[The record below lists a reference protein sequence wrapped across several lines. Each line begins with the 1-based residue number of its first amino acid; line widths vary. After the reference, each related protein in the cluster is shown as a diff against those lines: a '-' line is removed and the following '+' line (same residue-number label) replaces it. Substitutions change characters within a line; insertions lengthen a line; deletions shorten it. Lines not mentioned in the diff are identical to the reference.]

1 MAYSSDL
8 RTRVLQFIANGGSKT
23 EAAKR
28 FKVGRTAIYRWLNAK
43 DPLMC
48 GKPGP
53 RKPRLLDPT
62 ALAEHV
68 KTHPDQ
74 TLKERAKHFGVSPAC
89 VGYGLK
95 RLGYTRKKKRL
106 DIRSNVQKNV
116 KPISSNSQRQ
126 KHRAKRW
133 FTSTRPVLQMKPSE
147 VMAMPYGDNV
157 STDWYRAKKTALLL
171 W

>member
-28 FKVGRTAIYRWLNAK
+28 FNVGRTAIYRWLNAE
-43 DPLMC
+43 DPLTP

-53 RKPRLLDPT
+53 RKPRLLDPV

-68 KTHPDQ
+68 KRHPDQ

-106 DIRSNVQKNV
+106 DIRSNVQKND
-116 KPISSNSQRQ
+116 KPI
-126 KHRAKRW
+126 
-133 FTSTRPVLQMKPSE
+133 
-147 VMAMPYGDNV
+147 
-157 STDWYRAKKTALLL
+157 
-171 W
+171 

>member
-1 MAYSSDL
+1 MAHSADL
-8 RTRVLQFIANGGSKT
+8 RTRVVQFIANGGSKT

-28 FKVGRTAIYRWLNAK
+28 FNVGRTAIYRWLNAK

-68 KTHPDQ
+68 KIPPDQ
-74 TLKERAKHFGVSPAC
+74 TLKERARHFRVSPAC

-95 RLGYTRKKKRL
+95 NSATRE
-106 DIRSNVQKNV
+106 KNGW
-116 KPISSNSQRQ
+116 I
-126 KHRAKRW
+126 
-133 FTSTRPVLQMKPSE
+133 
-147 VMAMPYGDNV
+147 
-157 STDWYRAKKTALLL
+157 
-171 W
+171 

>member
-8 RTRVLQFIANGGSKT
+8 RTRVLQFIENGGSKT

-28 FKVGRTAIYRWLNAK
+28 FKVSRTAIYRWLNDK
-43 DPLMC
+43 DPFTP

-62 ALAEHV
+62 ALSEHV
-68 KTHPDQ
+68 KAHPDQ
-74 TLKERAKHFGVSPAC
+74 TLKERAQHFGVSPAC

-106 DIRSNVQKNV
+106 DIRSNVQKNAQ
-116 KPISSNSQRQ
+116 PIRSNSQRQ
-126 KHRAKRW
+126 KHRAKR
-133 FTSTRPVLQMKPSE
+133 
-147 VMAMPYGDNV
+147 
-157 STDWYRAKKTALLL
+157 
-171 W
+171 

>member
-23 EAAKR
+23 EAVKR

-53 RKPRLLDPT
+53 RKPRLLDPV

-68 KTHPDQ
+68 KLHPDQ
-74 TLKERAKHFGVSPAC
+74 TLKERAQTLWGFTCLCCLWTQKT
-89 VGYGLK
+89 
-95 RLGYTRKKKRL
+95 RLYAQKKQL
-106 DIRSNVQKNV
+106 
-116 KPISSNSQRQ
+116 
-126 KHRAKRW
+126 
-133 FTSTRPVLQMKPSE
+133 
-147 VMAMPYGDNV
+147 
-157 STDWYRAKKTALLL
+157 
-171 W
+171 